1 MRAINHKPFFL
12 TFFSYMELK
21 RVVVTGLGAV
31 TPVGNN
37 PEETWKNLLEGV
49 SGAAP
54 ITHFDAS
61 QFKTQFA
68 CEVKG
73 FNVNDYIDRKEARK
87 MDRYAQLAMASAV
100 QAVEDS
106 KMDLESVDKNR
117 IGVVYGVGIGG
128 IKTFEDEVGYY
139 ATHQENGPKFN
150 PFFIPKMI
158 SDIAAGQI
166 SIRYGFHGPNYAT
179 TSACAS
185 STNALADAFNL
196 IRLGKADAI
205 VAGGAEAAICA
216 CGVGGFNAMHALS
229 TRNDDPEH
237 ASRPFSASRDG
248 FIMGEGAGCLIL
260 EELEHAKARGAKIY
274 AEMVGE
280 GMSADAYHI
289 TASHPEGLG
298 ACLVMQNA
306 LKDAGMTPE
315 DIDYINV
322 HGTST
327 PVGDVS
333 EVKAIQKLFGEHA
346 YKLNISS
353 TKSMTGHLLGAA
365 GAVEA
370 LVSVLAVKND
380 IIPPTINHEEDDKDE
395 NIDYNLNFT
404 FNKAQKRT
412 VRAALSNTFG
422 FGGHNACVIFKKYD
436 D

>member
-1 MRAINHKPFFL
+1 
-12 TFFSYMELK
+12 MELK
-21 RVVVTGLGAV
+21 RVVVTGLGAI

-37 PEETWKNLLEGV
+37 AEDTWNNLLAGK

-54 ITHFDAS
+54 ITLFDAS
-61 QFKTQFA
+61 KFKTQFA

-73 FNVNDYIDRKEARK
+73 FNPADYIDRKESRK
-87 MDRYAQLAMASAV
+87 MDRYAQLAIAAAV
-100 QAVEDS
+100 QAVDDS
-106 KMDLESVDKNR
+106 AMNLETVDKNS
-117 IGVVYGVGIGG
+117 IGVVFGVGIGG
-128 IKTFEDEVGYY
+128 IKTFEDEVVYY
-139 ATHQENGPKFN
+139 GKNAENGPKFN

-166 SIRYGFHGPNYAT
+166 SIRFGFHGPNYAT

-274 AEMVGE
+274 AEMAGE

-298 ACLVMQNA
+298 AALVMKSA
-306 LKDAGMTPE
+306 LEDAGMTPE

-327 PVGDVS
+327 PVGDIS
-333 EVKAIQKLFGEHA
+333 EVKAIKQLFGEHA

-370 LVSVLAVKND
+370 MASVLSVKND
-380 IIPPTINHEEDDKDE
+380 IVPPTINHEEDDKDE

-436 D
+436 DQ

>member
-1 MRAINHKPFFL
+1 
-12 TFFSYMELK
+12 MELK
-21 RVVVTGLGAV
+21 RVVVTGLGAI
-31 TPVGNN
+31 TPVGNT
-37 PEETWKNLLEGV
+37 PEETWKNLVAGK

-61 QFKTQFA
+61 KFKTTFA
-68 CEVKG
+68 CEVKDL
-73 FNVNDYIDRKEARK
+73 NINDYIDRKEARK
-87 MDRYAQLAMASAV
+87 IDRYTQLAMISAI
-100 QAVEDS
+100 QGIKDAGI
-106 KMDLESVDKNR
+106 DLEKEDKNR

-128 IKTFEDEVGYY
+128 IKTFEDEVTYY
-139 ATHQENGPKFN
+139 GQHLNEEPKFS

-158 SDIAAGQI
+158 ADIASGQI
-166 SIRYGFHGPNYAT
+166 SICFGFHGPNYTT

-196 IRLGKADAI
+196 IRLGKANII
-205 VAGGAEAAICA
+205 VGGGAEAAICG

-248 FIMGEGAGCLIL
+248 FVMGEGAGCLIL

-280 GMSADAYHI
+280 GMSADAHHI

-298 ACLVMQNA
+298 AKLVMTNA
-306 LKDAGMTPE
+306 LEDAGLSPE

-327 PVGDVS
+327 HVGDIS
-333 EVKAIQKLFGEHA
+333 EAKAIKDVFGKHA
-346 YKLNISS
+346 YDLNISS

-370 LVSVLAVKND
+370 MVCVLSVKND
-380 IIPPTINHEEDDKDE
+380 IVPPTINHKEEDKDPE
-395 NIDYNLNFT
+395 LDYNLNFT
-404 FNKAQKRT
+404 FNTAQKRT

-422 FGGHNACVIFKKYD
+422 FGGNNACVVFKKYAE
-436 D
+436 

>member
-1 MRAINHKPFFL
+1 
-12 TFFSYMELK
+12 MELK
-21 RVVVTGLGAV
+21 RVVVTGIGAITPLGLTV
-31 TPVGNN
+31 
-37 PEETWKNLLEGV
+37 EETWKNIKAGK

-73 FNVNDYIDRKEARK
+73 FDSAEYIDRKESRK
-87 MDRYAQLAMASAV
+87 MDIYTQYALAAAK
-100 QAVEDS
+100 QAITDS
-106 KMDLESVDKNR
+106 GIAGENVDKNEV
-117 IGVVYGVGIGG
+117 GVVL
-128 IKTFEDEVGYY
+128 D
-139 ATHQENGPKFN
+139 

-158 SDIAAGQI
+158 ADIAAGFI
-166 SIRYGFHGPNYAT
+166 SIENGFHGPNYTT

-196 IRLGKADAI
+196 IRLGKANAI
-205 VAGGAEAAICA
+205 ITGGSEAAIWPA
-216 CGVGGFNAMHALS
+216 GVGGFNAMKALS
-229 TRNDDPEH
+229 TRNDEPEK

-248 FIMGEGAGCLIL
+248 FVMGEGACVLVL

-274 AEMVGE
+274 AEVAGC

-298 ACLVMQNA
+298 ARLVMERA
-306 LKDAGMTPE
+306 LKDAGMTPD

-327 PVGDVS
+327 HVGDIS
-333 EVKAIQKLFGEHA
+333 EVKAIKEVFGDA
-346 YKLNISS
+346 ALKLNISS

-370 LVSVLAVKND
+370 MFSILAVHDD
-380 IIPPTINHEEDDKDE
+380 IVPPTINHEPEDQDPE
-395 NIDYNLNFT
+395 IDYNLNFT
-404 FNKAQKRT
+404 FNVAQKRE

-422 FGGHNACVIFKKYD
+422 FGGHNACAIFKKYK
-436 D
+436 

>member
-1 MRAINHKPFFL
+1 
-12 TFFSYMELK
+12 MELK

-31 TPVGNN
+31 TPLGNT
-37 PEETWKNLLEGV
+37 PEETWENMVKGV

-54 ITHFDAS
+54 ITLFDATN
-61 QFKTQFA
+61 FKTQFA
-68 CEVKG
+68 CEVK
-73 FNVNDYIDRKEARK
+73 NWNPNEWIARKDARK

-100 QAVEDS
+100 QGVKDS
-106 KMDLESVDKNR
+106 GLDLDQVDKNR
-117 IGVVYGVGIGG
+117 VGVIYGVGIGG
-128 IKTFEDEVGYY
+128 IKTFEEEASYY
-139 ATHQENGPKFN
+139 ALNKEKGPRFS

-158 SDIAAGQI
+158 ADIAAGQI
-166 SIRYGFHGPNYAT
+166 SIHFGFHGPNFTT

-196 IRLGKADAI
+196 LRLGKADVI
-205 VAGGAEAAICA
+205 VAGGAEAAICE
-216 CGVGGFNAMHALS
+216 CGVGGFNAMKALS
-229 TRNDDPEH
+229 TRNDDPTH

-248 FIMGEGAGCLIL
+248 FVMGEGAGCLIL
-260 EELEHAKARGAKIY
+260 EELEHAKARGARIY

-280 GMSADAYHI
+280 GESADAYHL

-298 ACLVMQNA
+298 AKLVMEAA
-306 LKDAGMTPE
+306 LADAQLQPE

-327 PVGDVS
+327 HVGDIS
-333 EVKAIQKLFGEHA
+333 EAKAIKEVFGEHA

-370 LVSVLAVKND
+370 LACVKAVSED
-380 IIPPTINHEEDDKDE
+380 IVPPTINHDEEDKDPE
-395 NIDYNLNFT
+395 IDYALNYT
-404 FNKAQKRT
+404 FNQAQKRT

-422 FGGHNACVIFKKYD
+422 FGGHNACVIFKKYAE
-436 D
+436 

>member
-1 MRAINHKPFFL
+1 
-12 TFFSYMELK
+12 MELK

-31 TPVGNN
+31 TPVGNT
-37 PEETWKNLLEGV
+37 PEETWENLVAGK

-54 ITHFDAS
+54 ITLFDAS
-61 QFKTQFA
+61 NFKTQFA

-73 FNVNDYIDRKEARK
+73 LNINEYIDRKEARK
-87 MDRYAQLAMASAV
+87 MDRYTQLALVAAT
-100 QAVEDS
+100 QAVNDS
-106 KMDLESVDKNR
+106 KIDAEDLDKNR
-117 IGVVYGVGIGG
+117 IGVIFGVGIGG
-128 IKTFEDEVGYY
+128 IKTFEDEVKYY
-139 ATHQENGPKFN
+139 GLHEAEGPKFN

-158 SDIAAGQI
+158 ADIASGQI
-166 SIRYGFHGPNYAT
+166 SIKYGFHGPNYTT

-185 STNALADAFNL
+185 STNALADEFNV

-280 GMSADAYHI
+280 GMSADAHHI

-298 ACLVMQNA
+298 AILVMKNA
-306 LKDAGMTPE
+306 LEDSGLKPE

-327 PVGDVS
+327 HVGDIS
-333 EVKAIQKLFGEHA
+333 EAKAIKEVFGESA

-370 LVSVLAVKND
+370 MATVLAVKND
-380 IIPPTINHEEDDKDE
+380 IVPPTINHVEGDNDEEL
-395 NIDYNLNFT
+395 DYNLNFT
-404 FNKAQKRT
+404 FNKAQKRE
-412 VRAALSNTFG
+412 VRAAISNTFG
-422 FGGHNACVIFKKYD
+422 LGGHNACVVFKKYAE
-436 D
+436 

>member
-1 MRAINHKPFFL
+1 
-12 TFFSYMELK
+12 MELK

-31 TPVGNN
+31 TPVGNT
-37 PEETWKNLLEGV
+37 PDETWNNLVNGV

-54 ITHFDAS
+54 ITLFDAS
-61 QFKTQFA
+61 KFKTQFA

-73 FNVNDYIDRKEARK
+73 LNVNDYIDRKEARK
-87 MDRYAQLAMASAV
+87 MDRYTQLAYVSAI
-100 QAVEDS
+100 QAVNDS
-106 KMDLESVDKNR
+106 GMNLDTVDKDR
-117 IGVVYGVGIGG
+117 VGVIFGVGIGG
-128 IKTFEDEVGYY
+128 IKTFEDEVSYY
-139 ATHQENGPKFN
+139 GVHKEDGPKFN

-158 SDIAAGQI
+158 ADIAAGQI
-166 SIRYGFHGPNYAT
+166 SIHFGFRGPNYAT

-185 STNALADAFNL
+185 STNALADAFNQL
-196 IRLGKADAI
+196 RLGKADVI
-205 VAGGAEAAICA
+205 LAGGAEAAICA

-248 FIMGEGAGCLIL
+248 FIMGEGAGCLVL

-280 GMSADAYHI
+280 GASADAYHI

-298 ACLVMQNA
+298 AKLVMTRA
-306 LKDAGMTPE
+306 LDDAGLKPE

-327 PVGDVS
+327 PVGDIS
-333 EVKAIQKLFGEHA
+333 EAKAIKDVFGDAA

-370 LVSVLAVKND
+370 MVSVLSVKND
-380 IIPPTINHEEDDKDE
+380 IVPPTINHAEDDKDPE
-395 NIDYNLNFT
+395 IDYNLNFT
-404 FNKAQKRT
+404 FNKAQKRE
-412 VRAALSNTFG
+412 VRAAMSNTFG
-422 FGGHNACVIFKKYD
+422 FGGHNACVIFKKYVAE
-436 D
+436 